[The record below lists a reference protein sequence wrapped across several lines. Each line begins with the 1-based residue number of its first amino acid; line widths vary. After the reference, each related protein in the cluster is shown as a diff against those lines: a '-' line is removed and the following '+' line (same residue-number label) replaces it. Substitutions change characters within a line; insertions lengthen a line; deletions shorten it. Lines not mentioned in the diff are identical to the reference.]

1 VEASASSAVANV
13 SEHRVLVI
21 LYLLTT
27 DETDP
32 LLSPFSW
39 VVSNTRA
46 PDGPIV
52 SETGRLPCYRSG
64 RQQRLV
70 GSAPSIQNNSGL
82 SEDLP
87 AILLQGQEVVKRG
100 REAVP

>member
-1 VEASASSAVANV
+1 V

-32 LLSPFSW
+32 LLSPFSR

-46 PDGPIV
+46 PDGLIV
-52 SETGRLPCYRSG
+52 SETGRLPC
-64 RQQRLV
+64 
-70 GSAPSIQNNSGL
+70 
-82 SEDLP
+82 
-87 AILLQGQEVVKRG
+87 
-100 REAVP
+100 